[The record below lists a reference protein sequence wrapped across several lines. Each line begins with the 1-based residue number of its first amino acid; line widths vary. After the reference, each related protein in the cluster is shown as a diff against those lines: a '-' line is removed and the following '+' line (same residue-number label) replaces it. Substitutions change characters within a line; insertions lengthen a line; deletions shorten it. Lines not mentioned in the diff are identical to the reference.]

1 MLGLQTPCTHLT
13 SNGCSCCSREVASMY
28 SNNTQSQ
35 PTLSSQASEPA
46 AMKTRPLGAATGP
59 ALWTVPEGASEGGD
73 GTDRGQQIAGDG
85 GSGDGLNSDQ
95 EFGVLGQ
102 TSDVE
107 VIQTLQS
114 IPTAEALSAISY
126 SLRAFARP
134 HSPSSFSRCAFSRFL

>member
-1 MLGLQTPCTHLT
+1 
-13 SNGCSCCSREVASMY
+13 MY

-85 GSGDGLNSDQ
+85 GSGDASTATRNLACWGRQ
-95 EFGVLGQ
+95 A
-102 TSDVE
+102 
-107 VIQTLQS
+107 TLKSSRRYRVSPQLRRFLPF
-114 IPTAEALSAISY
+114 PTA
-126 SLRAFARP
+126 
-134 HSPSSFSRCAFSRFL
+134 